1 LYQRW
6 ALHFGVDV
14 PDGIGMTEM
23 LHIFLS
29 NRPGAVRPGTT
40 GVAVPGYDPRILDD
54 EGNEVAGHPGHAVRA
69 RRLHRDQ
76 SRGECGEE
84 RVVLVGA

>member
-1 LYQRW
+1 V
-6 ALHFGVDV
+6 ALHSGVDV
-14 PDGIGMTEM
+14 PGGIGMTEM

-29 NRPGAVRPGTT
+29 NRPGAARPGTT
-40 GVAVPGYDPRILDD
+40 GVAVPGYDPRILGD